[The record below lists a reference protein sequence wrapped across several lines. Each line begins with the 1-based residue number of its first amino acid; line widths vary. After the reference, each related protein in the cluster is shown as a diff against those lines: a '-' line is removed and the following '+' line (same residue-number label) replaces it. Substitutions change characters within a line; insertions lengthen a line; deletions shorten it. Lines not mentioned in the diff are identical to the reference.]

1 MEIDGSLARNIDFE
15 VADFGVHEES
25 CSYRSDFEILI
36 NFEKV
41 SCEMLVLSL
50 RHVSFRFSGFVVVS
64 PCLWG
69 KLRFQKRL
77 QGRFACQA

>member
-41 SCEMLVLSL
+41 SCEMLVLSPPTCL
-50 RHVSFRFSGFVVVS
+50 VSFLWFCCGVAVPVGQAAVS
-64 PCLWG
+64 EEVAGSFCVP
-69 KLRFQKRL
+69 
-77 QGRFACQA
+77 A

>member
-1 MEIDGSLARNIDFE
+1 MGLDGSLARNIDFE

-41 SCEMLVLSL
+41 SCEMLV
-50 RHVSFRFSGFVVVS
+50 
-64 PCLWG
+64 
-69 KLRFQKRL
+69 
-77 QGRFACQA
+77 